1 MPCATCS
8 FSWEVDTEPT
18 HMVMTAAADL
28 PVDEK
33 LTLLLPPEPTL
44 LYPSLL
50 ETHRT
55 IAGGLGHAH
64 GDGGHRRG
72 RTSPATGCSA
82 SSTVWMSSLS
92 TFLGAGLVVVVV

>member
-8 FSWEVDTEPT
+8 FSWEADTDAT
-18 HMVMTAAADL
+18 HIVVTAAADL
-28 PVDEK
+28 PVDVK
-33 LTLLLPPEPTL
+33 LAFCIAPLPTL

>member
-8 FSWEVDTEPT
+8 FSWEVDTDRT
-18 HMVMTAAADL
+18 HIVVTAAADL

-72 RTSPATGCSA
+72 KTSLATGCSA

-92 TFLGAGLVVVVV
+92 TFMGAGLVVVVV